1 MTTSKK
7 NVSLARQINVFVII
21 NVCTSSQAK
30 DAFKV
35 VLINGGENNMNKP
48 FMPKLVYFEP
58 KALEYPLGIELKEKF
73 QNMGLEIRYTT
84 SHNQIRDLP
93 GDNDFQKYRNAKS
106 TLVVGVRKTLKFDSS
121 KPSAEYAIPF
131 ATGCM
136 GHCHYCYLQTTMGSK
151 PYIRTYVNIE
161 EIMETA
167 DAYIAE
173 RAPEI
178 TRFEAACTSDIVGI
192 DHLTHTLK
200 KAIEH
205 FGKTELGRLRFV
217 TKFHHVDHLLDV
229 EHNGHTRFRFSI
241 NADYVIKNFEPGT
254 SSLAKRIEAAGKV
267 ARAGYPLGFIVAPI
281 YLHEGWKEG
290 YYHMF
295 ERLDAEL
302 PKDARDDITFE
313 FIQHRFTKPAKK
325 VIEKNYPKTKL
336 QMDESERRYKWGK
349 YGVGK
354 YVYQKEQEEDITK
367 QLRGYMER
375 FFPEAKLEYFT

>member
-1 MTTSKK
+1 
-7 NVSLARQINVFVII
+7 
-21 NVCTSSQAK
+21 
-30 DAFKV
+30 
-35 VLINGGENNMNKP
+35 MNKP
-48 FMPKLVYFEP
+48 FIPRLVYFEP
-58 KALEYPLGIELKEKF
+58 RALEYPLGIELKEKF

-84 SHNQIRDLP
+84 SHNQIRNLP
-93 GDNDFQKYRNAKS
+93 GDNEFQKYRNAKS
-106 TLVVGVRKTLKFDSS
+106 TLVVGVRKTLKFDTS

-173 RAPEI
+173 RAPEL
-178 TRFEAACTSDIVGI
+178 RDLKRCTSDIVGI

-205 FGKTELGRLRFV
+205 FGQTELGRLRFV
-217 TKFHHVDHLLDV
+217 TKFHHIDHLLDV
-229 EHNGHTRFRFSI
+229 KHNGHTRFRFSI

-254 SSLAKRIEAAGKV
+254 SPLEKRIEAAGKV

-302 PKDARDDITFE
+302 PQDAREDITFE

-336 QMDESERRYKWGK
+336 QWMNLKDAIN
-349 YGVGK
+349 GVSMVSANTFIK
-354 YVYQKEQEEDITK
+354 RNRKKT
-367 QLRGYMER
+367 
-375 FFPEAKLEYFT
+375 